1 MVVLAAPKVCCAIIF
16 SIVKMGKNK
25 NKCWACSQKHY
36 PPTGKNCV
44 FAKEKQDAEQ
54 AVVEIPSEN
63 DARDSSSSK
72 VVVKRK
78 PVAPEKDSVVKKV
91 YTAGHAGYSDSED
104 ESSMEEGGQLDM
116 QQKILSE
123 LQKVSSRLQVV
134 KSQMA
139 SGQGSSKIKD
149 GQKLSTVKKCK
160 IRNCQKSCCVKT
172 SSESS
177 DTSDDDT
184 VLPDLSHIRALK
196 VLQKQIDRSIAK
208 LAKNQ
213 CEGNENSQKLKSK
226 RGGPVDVIVQQKVSW
241 PHEHILGGQN
251 RQRLTYDQITM
262 PQFVQG
268 FVKNILDEQ
277 NPQNREHMLQYL
289 GDIMEDASDFSW
301 QSQDTTRID
310 RVRRA
315 YAQKHQSSG
324 RQNWGQ
330 KIGEKKPWFCKQ
342 YQSGSCTFEKDYET
356 GGKTHRHICATCL
369 SQGRQLSHPEHDCHF
384 AKKGVTKN
392 V

>member
-1 MVVLAAPKVCCAIIF
+1 
-16 SIVKMGKNK
+16 MGKNK

-44 FAKEKQDAEQ
+44 FAKEKQDTEQ
-54 AVVEIPSEN
+54 AVAEVPSEN

-72 VVVKRK
+72 VVLNRK
-78 PVAPEKDSVVKKV
+78 AVAPEKGSVVKKV
-91 YTAGHAGYSDSED
+91 YTAGHATYSDSED

-134 KSQMA
+134 ESKVA
-139 SGQGSSKIKD
+139 SGQGHSRRIKD
-149 GQKLSTVKKCK
+149 GQKLSTVKQCK
-160 IRNCQKSCCVKT
+160 KRNCQKSCCVKT
-172 SSESS
+172 SSSS
-177 DTSDDDT
+177 DSSDDDT
-184 VLPDLSHIRALK
+184 VLPNLSHIRASK
-196 VLQKQIDRSIAK
+196 VIQKQIDRSIAK

-277 NPQNREHMLQYL
+277 NLQNREHMLQYL

-301 QSQDTTRID
+301 QSAKASHAVLLCEMERGKVTWQDTTRID

-315 YAQKHQSSG
+315 YAQKHSSG

-342 YQSGSCTFEKDYET
+342 YQSGSCTFDKDHET

-369 SQGRQLSHPEHDCHF
+369 SQGRQLSHPERECHF
-384 AKKGVTKN
+384 AKKGVAKN